1 MRPGTASS
9 PWQCCASCLFKVAS
23 SAAAVV
29 CLLVSG
35 KCRRACGAVPGS
47 SSPTRQHWDWECTCC
62 LAGRL
67 QGRYVA
73 GPPPQAWDSFAR
85 RWQDAYARSQPPA
98 RFAALAYDAVAL
110 AATQARLPAGTRF
123 TPDAL
128 ANPSGFAGGNGIFRF
143 GRDGVPEHALAI
155 LQVTPE
161 GNIVLDPAAE
171 SFTAAPGL

>member
-1 MRPGTASS
+1 MPTPAAS
-9 PWQCCASCLFKVAS
+9 
-23 SAAAVV
+23 
-29 CLLVSG
+29 
-35 KCRRACGAVPGS
+35 
-47 SSPTRQHWDWECTCC
+47 
-62 LAGRL
+62 
-67 QGRYVA
+67 
-73 GPPPQAWDSFAR
+73 
-85 RWQDAYARSQPPA
+85 PPA

-128 ANPSGFAGGNGIFRF
+128 ANPSGFAGANGIFRF

-155 LQVTPE
+155 LQVAPE